1 MQTVACPSCGAP
13 VAFRSHA
20 SVLAVCE
27 YCRATVLK
35 ERDAVRDLGK
45 MSEVLEDYSRIQ
57 LGTSG
62 IHGGRSFTVV
72 GRIQLRYDAGMWN
85 EWYVLFDDGSD
96 GWLGD
101 ASGQYV
107 MTTRREPAPGWPAF
121 EAIQVTRQYDVGF
134 GPYVASD
141 KRVAKCIG
149 GQGELPFRVGAGWEA
164 RVADF
169 RRGPSFATLD
179 YSDANV
185 EQPAPLLYAGTAV
198 TLEGMKCQL
207 LRDDEQIKA
216 SAGKVRGKVDV
227 LQCRSCGTS
236 IRYLPG
242 LAANC
247 VCPACAT
254 RMDASSPEVEVLLKG
269 EEHERV
275 RFTLS
280 LGAVAKI
287 GAQTYQV
294 LGALRRADDE
304 GETWDEYLLYS
315 TQGPFFWL
323 VETSEGWSR
332 SEALDDWPT
341 PPLPDMRNV
350 QVDGV
355 AYTRSW
361 AYPARVLYAAG
372 AFNWRVKAGDV
383 VQVAEYEH
391 GQNGLAAEYTQEEL
405 TWSRSSP
412 VADDQVRAWFQL
424 PAAGAAKNA
433 REPMR
438 QRDIAWKALLWI
450 LGLNFIPL
458 LFNFTATFFLIALG
472 LVALFLPM
480 MLAPDK
486 QS

>member
-1 MQTVACPSCGAP
+1 MQTVSCPSCGAP
-13 VAFRSHA
+13 VPFRSHA

-27 YCRATVLK
+27 YCRATVVK
-35 ERDAVRDLGK
+35 ELDAVRDLGK

-57 LGTSG
+57 IGTAG
-62 IHGGRSFTVV
+62 VHGGRSFTVV

-85 EWYVLFDDGSD
+85 EWYVLFDDGLD

-107 MTTRREPAPGWPAF
+107 MTTKRELGTGWPAF
-121 EAIQVTRQYDVGF
+121 EAVRVTHQYDVGF

-141 KRVAKCIG
+141 KRVARCTG
-149 GQGELPFRVGAGWEA
+149 GQGELPFRVGEGWEA

-179 YSDANV
+179 YSDGA
-185 EQPAPLLYAGTAV
+185 PPLLYAGTAV
-198 TLEGMKCQL
+198 TLEEMKCQL

-216 SAGKVRGKVDV
+216 SAGKYRGKVDV

-247 VCPACAT
+247 VCPACST
-254 RMDASSPEVEVLLKG
+254 RMDASSPKVEVLLKG
-269 EEHERV
+269 EEHVRV
-275 RFTLS
+275 QFTLS
-280 LGAVAKI
+280 LGSVAKI
-287 GAQTYQV
+287 GAQTYHV
-294 LGALRRADDE
+294 LGAMRRQDDE

-323 VETSEGWSR
+323 VESSEGWFR
-332 SEALDDWPT
+332 SQVLDDWPA
-341 PPLPDMRNV
+341 PALPAMPAV
-350 QVDGV
+350 QLDGV
-355 AYTRSW
+355 DYKRTW
-361 AYPARVLYAAG
+361 VYQARVLYAAG
-372 AFNWRVKAGDV
+372 AFNWRVKAGDT

-391 GQNGLAAEYTQEEL
+391 GQNGLAAEYTPDEL

-412 VADDQVRAWFQL
+412 VAEDQVRTWFGL
-424 PAAGAAKNA
+424 AKPAAKAAAGKSLTNS
-433 REPMR
+433 
-438 QRDIAWKALLWI
+438 DIAWRALLWI

-458 LFNFTATFFLIALG
+458 VFNFTATIFLLAAG

-480 MLAPDK
+480 MLAPEK
-486 QS
+486 KKS

>member
-1 MQTVACPSCGAP
+1 MQTVSCPSCGAP
-13 VAFRSHA
+13 LQFRSHA

-27 YCRATVLK
+27 FCRATVLK
-35 ERDAVRDLGK
+35 ELETVRDLGK

-57 LGTSG
+57 VGTSG

-85 EWYVLFDDGSD
+85 EWYLLFDDGSD

-107 MTTRREPAPGWPAF
+107 LTTRREPAAGWPAF
-121 EAIQVTRQYDVGF
+121 DAIQVARQYDIGF

-141 KRVAKCIG
+141 KRVAKCTG
-149 GQGELPFRVGAGWEA
+149 GQGELPFRVGEGWEA

-179 YSDANV
+179 YSDGT
-185 EQPAPLLYAGTAV
+185 PPLLYAGNAV
-198 TLEGMKCQL
+198 TLEAMKCQL

-216 SAGKVRGKVDV
+216 SAGKYRGKLDV

-247 VCPACAT
+247 VCPSCST
-254 RMDASSPEVEVLLKG
+254 RMDASSPKVEVLLKG

-275 RFTLS
+275 SFSLS

-287 GAQTYQV
+287 GAQSYTV
-294 LGALRRADDE
+294 LGAMRREDDE
-304 GETWDEYLLYS
+304 GERWDEYLLYS

-332 SEALDDWPT
+332 SQVMDDWPA
-341 PPLPDMRNV
+341 PPLPSMQAV

-355 AYTRSW
+355 SYTRTW
-361 AYPARVLYAAG
+361 DYPARVVYAAG
-372 AFNWRVKAGDV
+372 AFNWRVRAGDV
-383 VQVAEYEH
+383 VKVTEYEH
-391 GQNGLAAEYTQEEL
+391 GQNGLAAEYTDEEL
-405 TWSRSSP
+405 SWSRSSP
-412 VADDQVRAWFQL
+412 VAQDQVLSWFGL
-424 PAAGAAKNA
+424 AKPAEAKTDKKA
-433 REPMR
+433 LSHS
-438 QRDIAWKALLWI
+438 DIAWRALLWI
-450 LGLNFIPL
+450 LGLNVIPL
-458 LFNFTATFFLIALG
+458 IFNFTGTIFLVAVG

-480 MLAPDK
+480 MLSPDK
-486 QS
+486 KQ

>member
-1 MQTVACPSCGAP
+1 MQTVSCPSCGAP
-13 VAFRSHA
+13 VQFRSHA

-27 YCRATVLK
+27 FCRATVVK
-35 ERDAVRDLGK
+35 EGDAVRDLGK

-57 LGTSG
+57 LGSAG
-62 IHGGRSFTVV
+62 ILAGRSFTVV

-101 ASGQYV
+101 ASGQYT
-107 MTTRREPAPGWPAF
+107 MTTKRPLPQDWPAF
-121 EAIQVTRQYDVGF
+121 EAVQVTRQYDIGF

-141 KRVAKCIG
+141 KRVAKCTG
-149 GQGELPFRVGAGWEA
+149 GQGELPFRVGQGWEA

-179 YSDANV
+179 YSDGT
-185 EQPAPLLYAGTAV
+185 PPLLYAGNAV

-207 LRDDEQIKA
+207 LRDDDQIKA
-216 SAGKVRGKVDV
+216 SAGKYRGKVDV
-227 LQCRSCGTS
+227 LQCPSCGTS

-247 VCPACAT
+247 VCPSCAT
-254 RMDASSPEVEVLLKG
+254 RLDASSPEVEVLLKG

-275 RFTLS
+275 QFTLA
-280 LGAVAKI
+280 LGAVASI
-287 GAQTYQV
+287 NGQSWQV
-294 LGALRRADDE
+294 LGAMRRADDE
-304 GETWDEYLLYS
+304 GESWDEYLLYS

-332 SEALDDWPT
+332 SQVLDDWPT
-341 PPLPDMRNV
+341 PPLPAMQAV

-355 AYTRSW
+355 EYKRTW
-361 AYPARVLYAAG
+361 VYPARVEYAAG

-391 GQNGLAAEYTQEEL
+391 GAGGLAAEYTTDEL
-405 TWSRSSP
+405 TWSRSTE
-412 VADDQVRAWFQL
+412 VAQDQVRAWFKLAPQKS
-424 PAAGAAKNA
+424 AAASKAPSTA
-433 REPMR
+433 
-438 QRDIAWKALLWI
+438 RDIAFKALLWMF
-450 LGLNFIPL
+450 GLNFIPL
-458 LFNFTATFFLIALG
+458 VANFGATLAWVLVG
-472 LVALFLPM
+472 AVALFLPLL
-480 MLAPDK
+480 LAPEK
-486 QS
+486 